1 MKISIIT
8 VCYNSEKTLQRT
20 INSIKNQN
28 LKNLEYIFIDGCS
41 EDKTLEIINK
51 NKVELE
57 NQGIKVI
64 IISEPDSGLYNAMN
78 KGIRLAKGEVI
89 SILNSDDYY
98 LDGTLKIVENEIL
111 DTDILIGDMCVF
123 TKEKQK
129 KVKSSLQLNN
139 RMTVCHP
146 ATFVKKEI
154 YDKYGAFDENFK
166 IAADYDFILRC
177 YKKNVKIKLI
187 NKILVMMDGT
197 GVSNQ
202 KKYLKQIVYENNK
215 VRTKN
220 KLKKMN
226 NIIYFWRDYFSYI
239 YRISGVKDFINKRLN
254 KR

>member
-129 KVKSSLQLNN
+129 KS
-139 RMTVCHP
+139 
-146 ATFVKKEI
+146 
-154 YDKYGAFDENFK
+154 
-166 IAADYDFILRC
+166 
-177 YKKNVKIKLI
+177 KIKFTI
-187 NKILVMMDGT
+187 KQQNDS
-197 GVSNQ
+197 VSSCYFC
-202 KKYLKQIVYENNK
+202 KKRNL
-215 VRTKN
+215 
-220 KLKKMN
+220 
-226 NIIYFWRDYFSYI
+226 
-239 YRISGVKDFINKRLN
+239 
-254 KR
+254 